1 MGKKAQIEETRYI
14 ELDIPQEIMLETAE
28 IIEANEIEASILG
41 RSEEDEDCIT
51 VGFEYAQKQRES
63 MMEIFELIEDFN
75 EDDGEEE
82 SEEEDEN

>member
-14 ELDIPQEIMLETAE
+14 ELDIPQEVMLETAE
-28 IIEANEIEASILG
+28 IIETNEIKASILG

-51 VGFEYAQKQRES
+51 VGFDYAPKQRES

-75 EDDGEEE
+75 DDE
-82 SEEEDEN
+82 EEEDED